1 MILVDIGN
9 SGLRAT
15 RIDADTQFCDSSRV
29 YRLSW
34 DAAVGAQRKPI
45 PAQNAGQNQ
54 RWCSLSDADAF
65 DWLVRQL
72 DDATTNEWW
81 ISSVQRVALEQLA
94 ASVSRLRPDAKVHTI
109 GFRDVPMQLEV
120 EKPDRTGIDR
130 LCAAWAAW
138 SIRNESES
146 KKRPVIVAQAGTAVT
161 VDVVT
166 ADGAF
171 LGGAIM
177 PGLGLSLQF
186 LAAGTDLLPWLGNH
200 EVGISPQLPGRN
212 TAQAIA
218 VGVNAALVGG
228 TVHLVQRYRNEYP
241 ELADALVVVSGGD
254 GELLIPHIPGPKR
267 LIEYLV
273 LHGVSRIARSVR

>member
-15 RIDADTQFCDSSRV
+15 RIDANSQFCDSSRV

-45 PAQNAGQNQ
+45 PAQNAGHNQ
-54 RWCSLSDADAF
+54 RWCSLSDTEAF
-65 DWLVRQL
+65 DWLVHQL
-72 DDATTNEWW
+72 DDATTDAWW
-81 ISSVQRVALEQLA
+81 ISSVQRVALEQLS
-94 ASVSRLRPDAKVHTI
+94 ASIERLRPSARVHPITY
-109 GFRDVPMQLEV
+109 RDVPMQLDV
-120 EKPDRTGIDR
+120 EKPERTGVDR

-138 SIRNESES
+138 SIRNELETV
-146 KKRPVIVAQAGTAVT
+146 KQPVIVAQAGTAVT

-166 ADGAF
+166 ANGTF

-200 EVGISPQLPGRN
+200 EVGVSPRLPGRN

-228 TVHLVQRYRNEYP
+228 TAHLVERYRREYP
-241 ELADALVVVSGGD
+241 ELAQAMVVVSGGD
-254 GELLIPHIPGPKR
+254 GELLIPHIPGPKK

-273 LHGVSRIARSVR
+273 LHGVGRIAQSQA